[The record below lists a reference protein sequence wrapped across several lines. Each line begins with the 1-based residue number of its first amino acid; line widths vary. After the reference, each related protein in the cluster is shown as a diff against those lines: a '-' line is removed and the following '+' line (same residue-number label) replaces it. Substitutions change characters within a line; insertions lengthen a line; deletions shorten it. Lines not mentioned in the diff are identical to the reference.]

1 MMLYRYEYIQSG
13 MISTDLFGRVDNF
26 RESPEVVCRLVYAC
40 DTYGVLTMTVN
51 MPLDYVS

>member
-1 MMLYRYEYIQSG
+1 MLYRDEYTQLG
-13 MISTDLFGRVDNF
+13 MISTYLFGRVDDL
-26 RESPEVVCRLVYAC
+26 RESPEVVCRSVYPC